1 MLEAISDAIKAEQ
14 FETADRLLQELK
26 VDQLDNPWVDY
37 YGARLAEARGDW
49 AIAQDGYRKLIPLV
63 NNPKLIAKLR
73 HGLER
78 LAKQLEEQTKQEQA
92 AQKLALEKVRTAAS
106 HQELGIFI
114 LESIHPELK
123 QTAAVNFAKIMQIDP
138 YSARLQ
144 LPSRSWRLYRTGN
157 IEELR
162 FYVEKLQAVNIP
174 CFCVPV
180 RQLLDLTIKPVFYLS
195 EITPNPTLVYRL
207 NKDEDAIFS
216 FAWSEVS
223 QRVEGLLPIFEE
235 CVEANAR
242 GKIERKTKIQDYARI
257 CDLHLPNRQ
266 IIIRLCDR
274 VYEFDEGIRMSSSN
288 GQREITSNE
297 QWNYLMNAFREQMS
311 DKPSWTE
318 FNPFAENAI
327 DFKEL
332 LKLIDPHTYFLRR
345 EESDWDR
352 AFHLYSSLIF
362 CRSLFS

>member
-14 FETADRLLQELK
+14 FETADQLLQSFK

-37 YGARLAEARGDW
+37 YEARLAEARGDW
-49 AIAQDGYRKLIPLV
+49 VIAQDGYKQLIPLV

-73 HGLER
+73 QGLER
-78 LAKQLEEQTKQEQA
+78 LDKQLEEQRKQEQT
-92 AQKLALEKVRTAAS
+92 AQKLALERIKTTAS

-114 LESIHPELK
+114 LESIPPELK
-123 QTAAVNFAKIMQIDP
+123 QTAAVNFAKIMQTDP
-138 YSARLQ
+138 YTARLQ
-144 LPSRSWRLYRTGN
+144 LPSRSWRLYRTGD
-157 IEELR
+157 IQELR
-162 FYVEKLQAVNIP
+162 FYVEKLQSVNIP

-180 RQLLDLTIKPVFYLS
+180 SQVLDLTIKPVFYFS
-195 EITPNPTLVYRL
+195 EITPNPTIVYRL

-216 FAWSEVS
+216 FSWPEVS

-235 CVEANAR
+235 CLEANAR
-242 GKIERKTKIQDYARI
+242 GKMERKTKIQDYARI
-257 CDLHLPNRQ
+257 CDLHLPDRQ
-266 IIIRLCDR
+266 MIIRLCDR
-274 VYEFDEGIRMSSSN
+274 VYEFDEGISMSSSH

-297 QWNYLMNAFREQMS
+297 QWNYLMNTFKEKML

-318 FNPFAENAI
+318 FNPFAENAL

-352 AFHLYSSLIF
+352 GFHLYSSLIF

>member
-14 FETADRLLQELK
+14 FETADQLLQSFK
-26 VDQLDNPWVDY
+26 VEQLDNPWVDY
-37 YGARLAEARGDW
+37 YEARLAEARGDW
-49 AIAQDGYRKLIPLV
+49 VIAQDGYKQLIPLV

-78 LAKQLEEQTKQEQA
+78 LDKQLEEQRKQEQT
-92 AQKLALEKVRTAAS
+92 AQKLALERIKTTAS
-106 HQELGIFI
+106 PQELGIFI
-114 LESIHPELK
+114 LESIPPELK
-123 QTAAVNFAKIMQIDP
+123 QTAAVNFAKIMQTDP

-144 LPSRSWRLYRTGN
+144 LPSRSWRLYRTGD
-157 IEELR
+157 IQELR

-180 RQLLDLTIKPVFYLS
+180 SQLLDLTTKPVFYFS
-195 EITPNPTLVYRL
+195 EITPNPTIVYRL

-216 FAWSEVS
+216 FSWSKVS

-235 CVEANAR
+235 CVEVNAR
-242 GKIERKTKIQDYARI
+242 GKTERKTKIQDYARI
-257 CDLHLPNRQ
+257 CDLHLPDRQ
-266 IIIRLCDR
+266 MIIRLCDR
-274 VYEFDEGIRMSSSN
+274 VYEFDEGISMSSAN

-297 QWNYLMNAFREQMS
+297 QWNYLMNTFKEKML

-352 AFHLYSSLIF
+352 GFHLYSSLIF
-362 CRSLFS
+362 YRSLLS

>member
-1 MLEAISDAIKAEQ
+1 MLKAISEAIKAEQ
-14 FETADRLLQELK
+14 FKTADQLLQSFK
-26 VDQLDNPWVDY
+26 VDQLDNPWVEY
-37 YGARLAEARGDW
+37 YEARLAEARGDW
-49 AIAQDGYRKLIPLV
+49 AIAQNGYRQLLPLV
-63 NNPKLIAKLR
+63 NSPKLIAKLR
-73 HGLER
+73 QGLER
-78 LAKQLEEQTKQEQA
+78 LAKQQEEQRKQEHV
-92 AQKLALEKVRTAAS
+92 AQKLALEKVKTTSS
-106 HQELGIFI
+106 HRELGIFI

-123 QTAAVNFAKIMQIDP
+123 QTAAMNFSKIMQTDP

-144 LPSRSWRLYRTGN
+144 LPSRSWRLYRTGDL
-157 IEELR
+157 EELR
-162 FYVEKLQAVNIP
+162 FYVEKLQAVDIP
-174 CFCVPV
+174 SFCVPV
-180 RQLLDLTIKPVFYLS
+180 SQLLDLTIKPVFYLS
-195 EITPNPTLVYRL
+195 EITPNPTIVYRV

-216 FAWSEVS
+216 FSWSEVS

-235 CVEANAR
+235 CVEVNAR

-257 CDLHLPNRQ
+257 CDLHLPERR

-274 VYEFDEGIRMSSSN
+274 VYEFDEGISLISSN
-288 GQREITSNE
+288 VKREATSHE
-297 QWNYLMNAFREQMS
+297 QWSFLMNAFKKQML

-318 FNPFAENAI
+318 FNPFAENAM

-362 CRSLFS
+362 CRSLFF

>member
-1 MLEAISDAIKAEQ
+1 MLEAISEAIKAEQ
-14 FETADRLLQELK
+14 FETADQLLQALK
-26 VDQLDNPWVDY
+26 VDRLDNPWVDY

-49 AIAQDGYRKLIPLV
+49 AIAQDSYRQLIPLV

-73 HGLER
+73 QGLER
-78 LAKQLEEQTKQEQA
+78 LAKQQEEQKKQEQTE
-92 AQKLALEKVRTAAS
+92 QKLALEKVKSAS
-106 HQELGIFI
+106 SRQELGIFI

-123 QTAAVNFAKIMQIDP
+123 QAAAVNFAKIMQIDP

-144 LPSRSWRLYRTGN
+144 LPSRSWRLYRTGD

-162 FYVEKLQAVNIP
+162 FYVEKLQAVQVP
-174 CFCVPV
+174 CFCIPV
-180 RQLLDLTIKPVFYLS
+180 SKLLDLLIKPVFYLS
-195 EITPNPTLVYRL
+195 EITPNPTIVYRV
-207 NKDEDAIFS
+207 NKDEDGIFS

-235 CVEANAR
+235 CLEANAR
-242 GKIERKTKIQDYARI
+242 GKMERKTKIQDYARI
-257 CDLHLPNRQ
+257 CDLHLPDRR
-266 IIIRLCDR
+266 IIVRLCDR
-274 VYEFDEGIRMSSSN
+274 VYEFDEGIRMTSSN

-297 QWNYLMNAFREQMS
+297 QWNYLMNTFKEQML

>member
-14 FETADRLLQELK
+14 FETADQLLQSFK

-37 YGARLAEARGDW
+37 YEARLAEARGDW
-49 AIAQDGYRKLIPLV
+49 AIAQDGYRQLIPLA
-63 NNPKLIAKLR
+63 NNHKLIAKLR
-73 HGLER
+73 QGLER
-78 LAKQLEEQTKQEQA
+78 LDKQLEEQRKQEQT
-92 AQKLALEKVRTAAS
+92 AQKLALERIKTTAS

-114 LESIHPELK
+114 LESIPPELK
-123 QTAAVNFAKIMQIDP
+123 QTAAVNFAKIMQTDP
-138 YSARLQ
+138 YTARLQ
-144 LPSRSWRLYRTGN
+144 LPSRSWRLYRTGD
-157 IEELR
+157 IQELR

-174 CFCVPV
+174 CFCIPV
-180 RQLLDLTIKPVFYLS
+180 SQLLDLTIKPVFYFS
-195 EITPNPTLVYRL
+195 EITPNPTIVYRL

-216 FAWSEVS
+216 FSWSKVS

-235 CVEANAR
+235 CLEANAR
-242 GKIERKTKIQDYARI
+242 GKMERKTKIQDYARI
-257 CDLHLPNRQ
+257 CDLHLPDRQ
-266 IIIRLCDR
+266 MIIRLCDR
-274 VYEFDEGIRMSSSN
+274 VYEFDEGISMSSSH

-297 QWNYLMNAFREQMS
+297 QWNYLINAFKEKML

-352 AFHLYSSLIF
+352 GFHLYSSLIF
-362 CRSLFS
+362 CRSLLP

>member
-14 FETADRLLQELK
+14 FETADQLLQEFK

-37 YGARLAEARGDW
+37 YEARLAEARGDW
-49 AIAQDGYRKLIPLV
+49 AIAQDGYKQLISLV

-78 LAKQLEEQTKQEQA
+78 LDKQLEEQRKQEQT
-92 AQKLALEKVRTAAS
+92 AQKLALEKIKTTAS

-114 LESIHPELK
+114 LESIPPELK
-123 QTAAVNFAKIMQIDP
+123 QTAAVNFAKIMQTDP
-138 YSARLQ
+138 YTARLQ
-144 LPSRSWRLYRTGN
+144 LPSRSWRLYRTGD
-157 IEELR
+157 IQELR

-174 CFCVPV
+174 CFCIPV
-180 RQLLDLTIKPVFYLS
+180 SQLLDLTIKPVFYFS
-195 EITPNPTLVYRL
+195 EITPNPTIVYRL
-207 NKDEDAIFS
+207 NKDEDAIFNFS
-216 FAWSEVS
+216 WSKVS

-235 CVEANAR
+235 CVEVNAR
-242 GKIERKTKIQDYARI
+242 GKTERKTKIQDYARI
-257 CDLHLPNRQ
+257 CDLHLPDRQ
-266 IIIRLCDR
+266 MIIRLCDR
-274 VYEFDEGIRMSSSN
+274 VYEFDEGIRMGSSH

-297 QWNYLMNAFREQMS
+297 QWNYLINAFKEKML

-352 AFHLYSSLIF
+352 GFHLYSSLIF
-362 CRSLFS
+362 CRSLLP

>member
-1 MLEAISDAIKAEQ
+1 MLEAISEAIKAEQ
-14 FETADRLLQELK
+14 FETADQLLQEFK
-26 VDQLDNPWVDY
+26 VEQLDNPWVDY

-49 AIAQDGYRKLIPLV
+49 AIAQDSYRQLIALV

-73 HGLER
+73 QGLER
-78 LAKQLEEQTKQEQA
+78 LTKQQEEQKKQEQTE
-92 AQKLALEKVRTAAS
+92 QKLALEKVKAAS
-106 HQELGIFI
+106 SRHELGIFI
-114 LESIHPELK
+114 LESIAPELK
-123 QTAAVNFAKIMQIDP
+123 QAAAVNFAKIMQIDP

-144 LPSRSWRLYRTGN
+144 LPSRSWRLYRTGD

-162 FYVEKLQAVNIP
+162 FYVEKLQAVQVP
-174 CFCVPV
+174 CFCIPV
-180 RQLLDLTIKPVFYLS
+180 SKLLDLLIKPVFYLS
-195 EITPNPTLVYRL
+195 EITPNPTIVYRV

-216 FAWSEVS
+216 FSWSEVS

-235 CVEANAR
+235 CVEVNAR
-242 GKIERKTKIQDYARI
+242 GKTERKTKIQDYARI

-274 VYEFDEGIRMSSSN
+274 VYEFDEGMRMSSSN

-297 QWNYLMNAFREQMS
+297 QWNYLMNAFKEQML

-352 AFHLYSSLIF
+352 AFHLYSSLIL

>member
-1 MLEAISDAIKAEQ
+1 MLEAISEAIKAEQ
-14 FETADRLLQELK
+14 FETADQLLQEFK
-26 VDQLDNPWVDY
+26 VEQLDNPWVDY

-49 AIAQDGYRKLIPLV
+49 AIAQDSYRQLIPLV

-73 HGLER
+73 QGLER
-78 LAKQLEEQTKQEQA
+78 LAKQQKKQEQME
-92 AQKLALEKVRTAAS
+92 QKLALEKVKAAS
-106 HQELGIFI
+106 SRHELGIFI
-114 LESIHPELK
+114 LESIAPELK
-123 QTAAVNFAKIMQIDP
+123 QAAAVNFAKIMQIDP

-144 LPSRSWRLYRTGN
+144 LPSRSWRLYRTGG

-162 FYVEKLQAVNIP
+162 FYVEKLQAVQVP
-174 CFCVPV
+174 CFCIPV
-180 RQLLDLTIKPVFYLS
+180 SKLLDLLIKPVFYLS
-195 EITPNPTLVYRL
+195 EITPNPTIVYRV

-216 FAWSEVS
+216 FSWSEVS

-235 CVEANAR
+235 CVEVNAR
-242 GKIERKTKIQDYARI
+242 GKTERKTKIQDYARI

-274 VYEFDEGIRMSSSN
+274 VYEFDEGMKMSSSN

-297 QWNYLMNAFREQMS
+297 QWNYLMNAFKEQML

>member
-14 FETADRLLQELK
+14 FETADQLLQSFK

-37 YGARLAEARGDW
+37 YEARLAEARGDW
-49 AIAQDGYRKLIPLV
+49 AIAQDGYKQLIPLV

-78 LAKQLEEQTKQEQA
+78 LDKQLEEQRKQEQT
-92 AQKLALEKVRTAAS
+92 AQKLALERIKTTTS

-114 LESIHPELK
+114 LESIPPELK
-123 QTAAVNFAKIMQIDP
+123 QTAAVNFAKIMQTDP
-138 YSARLQ
+138 YTARLQ

-180 RQLLDLTIKPVFYLS
+180 RQLLDLTIKPVFYFS
-195 EITPNPTLVYRL
+195 EITPNPTIVYRL

-216 FAWSEVS
+216 FSWSEVS

-235 CVEANAR
+235 CLEANAR
-242 GKIERKTKIQDYARI
+242 GKMERKTKIQDYARI
-257 CDLHLPNRQ
+257 CDLHLPDRQ
-266 IIIRLCDR
+266 MIIRLCDR
-274 VYEFDEGIRMSSSN
+274 VYEFDEGISMSSAN

-297 QWNYLMNAFREQMS
+297 QWNYLMNAFKEKML